1 MAVNGERALQLNYW
15 KEHSVVL
22 SLEAMMLDSQA
33 SKLDEEERPEI
44 LSLLPSRK
52 GKSVIE
58 LGAGIGRY
66 TAELAKEA
74 EHVLAMDFIESAIK
88 KTSKLNQ
95 GLLI

>member
-1 MAVNGERALQLNYW
+1 MLQ
-15 KEHSVVL
+15 
-22 SLEAMMLDSQA
+22 
-33 SKLDEEERPEI
+33 I

-88 KTSKLNQ
+88 KVCIILAHSFYLSLGLHVRSKARNAY
-95 GLLI
+95 GFC